1 MENRLLLI
9 NKREEVVTEFLRCFE
24 HEEFVIDV
32 ARSGVE
38 GFERLR
44 ETDYKVVVTGTVFR
58 DIDGEKLLN
67 YIAKN
72 KPETVC
78 IVYTTKLSVAQV
90 AYLTNRLHVFRV
102 YLRPGDYRG
111 EMLTGIQEAFELY
124 DVREAER
131 EIEKEERKNL
141 EMQQERFNDMRQKVM
156 QREEA
161 DTLLLRIFEPILNR
175 IVESGD
181 DLDEVE
187 RAQLLTV
194 EKQIIAQYMKENQQ
208 PVGGL
213 GTIEVKLRHQF
224 FEGFENRR
232 LSVRTGSM
240 VIQLNQSFV
249 DSVYMCIWLLIRR
262 ITMLTKSFQTEVD
275 IDFETSTKV
284 NVDVH
289 FRLPD
294 GVWQEEENRALSKKI
309 TTVHEQVVKDLCS
322 DFVRKPVEDGLVYHL
337 LLDSQREVIFESV

>member
-9 NKREEVVTEFLRCFE
+9 NKRAEVVQEFLRCFE
-24 HEEFVIDV
+24 HEDFIIDV
-32 ARSGVE
+32 AMSGVE

-44 ETDYKVVVTGTVFR
+44 DTEYKVVVTGTVFH

-102 YLRPGDYRG
+102 FLRPGDYRG

-124 DVREAER
+124 DVREAEK

-141 EMQQERFNDMRQKVM
+141 EMQKERFDEMRQRVM
-156 QREEA
+156 EREEA
-161 DTLLLRIFEPILNR
+161 DTLLLRIFEPILNK

-181 DLDEVE
+181 DLEEVE
-187 RAQLLTV
+187 RAQLLSI
-194 EKQIIAQYMKENQQ
+194 ERQIIAQYMKENQQ

-213 GTIEVKLRHQF
+213 GTVEVKLRHQF

-232 LSVRTGSM
+232 LRVQTGSM

-249 DSVYMCIWLLIRR
+249 DSVYMCIWLLVRR
-262 ITMLTKSFQTEVD
+262 ITMLTKSFQTDVT

-284 NVDVH
+284 NVDVR
-289 FRLPD
+289 FKLPD

-309 TTVHEQVVKDLCS
+309 TAVHEQVVRDLCS
-322 DFVRKPVEDGLVYHL
+322 DFIRKPEDGGLVYHM
-337 LLDSQREVIFESV
+337 LLDSQKEVVFDT